1 MLIITRDFDNSTKDG
16 VESTA
21 LLSCVSCLG
30 KSKKTLAMQ
39 MTPKSEFTI
48 LSSINGKYI
57 NQNLHDIYAF
67 EDNGLDSLLMKAE
80 SSTVTEETLNETV
93 SPVLDK
99 ENMLDILKQSDY
111 PKILEV
117 FSENAIKNILN
128 YLTNTKNRLYDH
140 VYVYLPLDDEGLYKI
155 VEPYADTEILF
166 VPQKAVN
173 IEKYLTSKTFVVL
186 KDYEPESKYDIQFLK
201 KQLKTKRI
209 YAIPHNVGFRDAVIS
224 EDILTFVHKN
234 RKDMKSDNNF
244 SFISSVT
251 NLVSTF
257 VLGKGQIE
265 ERIKEENFRKHHLNT
280 IEQGHG
286 QTPEAMED
294 LPEKAIQQV
303 KVTKRKFLFRKTETD
318 EIMINLKHENVHM
331 DDKE

>member
-1 MLIITRDFDNSTKDG
+1 
-16 VESTA
+16 
-21 LLSCVSCLG
+21 
-30 KSKKTLAMQ
+30 
-39 MTPKSEFTI
+39 
-48 LSSINGKYI
+48 
-57 NQNLHDIYAF
+57 
-67 EDNGLDSLLMKAE
+67 
-80 SSTVTEETLNETV
+80 
-93 SPVLDK
+93 
-99 ENMLDILKQSDY
+99 MLDILIQSDY

>member
-16 VESTA
+16 VEGTA

-186 KDYEPESKYDIQFLK
+186 KDYEP
-201 KQLKTKRI
+201 
-209 YAIPHNVGFRDAVIS
+209 
-224 EDILTFVHKN
+224 
-234 RKDMKSDNNF
+234 
-244 SFISSVT
+244 
-251 NLVSTF
+251 
-257 VLGKGQIE
+257 
-265 ERIKEENFRKHHLNT
+265 
-280 IEQGHG
+280 
-286 QTPEAMED
+286 
-294 LPEKAIQQV
+294 
-303 KVTKRKFLFRKTETD
+303 
-318 EIMINLKHENVHM
+318 
-331 DDKE
+331 